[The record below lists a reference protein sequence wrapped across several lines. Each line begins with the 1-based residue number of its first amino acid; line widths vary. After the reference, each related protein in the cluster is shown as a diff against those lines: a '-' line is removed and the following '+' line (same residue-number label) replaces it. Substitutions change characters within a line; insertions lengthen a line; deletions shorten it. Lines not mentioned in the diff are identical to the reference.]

1 MGFLAIILF
10 GIGIYVMVSSIN
22 SATGFNSLLEDSL
35 GPQKHEGTYDFD
47 NCHENL
53 QPFAIVID
61 VETTGLIHEEGA
73 PTKAKLKDWDE
84 GFPRIVQIAWMT
96 LSREYKAVKK
106 KCYTIKQE
114 SPIPKDSIAIHG
126 ITDDKAHEEGVDL
139 REVLMEFRT
148 DIEECD
154 YFVGHN
160 VQFDKYVIEAECLR
174 AKLAKPFAGRVKY
187 DTMKMGKSVMGRK
200 FFKLEDFARKTMPQ
214 EQFDQ
219 LNFHD
224 AMQDVLV
231 TAALFCALHEANVKY

>member
-126 ITDDKAHEEGVDL
+126 ITDDQRALCWGEGL
-139 REVLMEFRT
+139 RQTSCRWRH
-148 DIEECD
+148 
-154 YFVGHN
+154 GS
-160 VQFDKYVIEAECLR
+160 ACL
-174 AKLAKPFAGRVKY
+174 
-187 DTMKMGKSVMGRK
+187 GRK
-200 FFKLEDFARKTMPQ
+200 TRWR
-214 EQFDQ
+214 
-219 LNFHD
+219 
-224 AMQDVLV
+224 
-231 TAALFCALHEANVKY
+231 NVGACL